1 MTFVVRGGNDKDF
14 STSEK
19 LALKLA
25 GIAAKLN
32 PVEKVIPAKESQ
44 PLYSQISETEYQ
56 MNVLIDKYMPQRY
69 AGASGDF
76 NAIHLDDTLGKNSG
90 LGGYILHGMATMAL
104 AANLGVHFF
113 GADSVKG
120 FKARFS
126 KPVSPGDELN
136 YFAKL
141 IQDET
146 GKKLEISSKDTL
158 GNSVLEFG
166 YLDFC

>member
-1 MTFVVRGGNDKDF
+1 
-14 STSEK
+14 
-19 LALKLA
+19 
-25 GIAAKLN
+25 
-32 PVEKVIPAKESQ
+32 
-44 PLYSQISETEYQ
+44 
-56 MNVLIDKYMPQRY
+56 
-69 AGASGDF
+69 
-76 NAIHLDDTLGKNSG
+76 
-90 LGGYILHGMATMAL
+90 MATMAL

-113 GADSVKG
+113 GAAAVKS

-141 IQDET
+141 IQNDSER
-146 GKKLEISSKDTL
+146 KLEINAKDTL